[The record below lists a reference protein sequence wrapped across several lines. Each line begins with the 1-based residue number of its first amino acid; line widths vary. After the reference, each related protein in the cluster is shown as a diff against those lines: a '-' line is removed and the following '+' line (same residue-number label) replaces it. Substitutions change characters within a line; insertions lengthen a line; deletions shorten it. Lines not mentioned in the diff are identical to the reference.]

1 MTSKQTGQ
9 DKVRQALEAGEALT
23 ALDALHRF
31 AVFRLAAVVHELR
44 RRGLAIDVQA
54 VRTATGKR
62 IARYRLAGKATHPRL
77 LGPLLGR
84 GTAGRKAP
92 RLSICECPK
101 NFISVSE
108 S

>member
-62 IARYRLAGKATHPRL
+62 IARYRLAGKA
-77 LGPLLGR
+77 
-84 GTAGRKAP
+84 
-92 RLSICECPK
+92 
-101 NFISVSE
+101 
-108 S
+108 

>member
-44 RRGLAIDVQA
+44 RRGLAIEA
-54 VRTATGKR
+54 ESVRTASGKR
-62 IARYRLAGKATHPRL
+62 IARYRLG
-77 LGPLLGR
+77 GR
-84 GTAGRKAP
+84 
-92 RLSICECPK
+92 
-101 NFISVSE
+101 V
-108 S
+108 